1 MPEQADR
8 WDEWWDTDEGSAEEA
23 RAFDKLMKHDIE
35 HELYT
40 ALAYVRPLVWAIAQD
55 KSEPPWRKEKA
66 EEAIVKMD
74 SAMIL
79 CEPKEPI
86 SNVL

>member
-1 MPEQADR
+1 MPEQDR
-8 WDEWWDTDEGSAEEA
+8 WDAWWETDEGSADEA
-23 RAFDKLMKHDIE
+23 RAFDKIMKHDIV
-35 HELYT
+35 HELYA
-40 ALAYVRPLVWAIAQD
+40 ALAYVRPLEWAIAQD

-66 EEAIVKMD
+66 ETAIVKMD
-74 SAMIL
+74 AAMIL